1 MFANLFL
8 SVVASGGHQPYA
20 ETHGE
25 RIATAAPTCRI
36 LTTAANLL
44 PLSPFSLAIVFLDS
58 NIDIKAAILVGMV
71 HLSALQGG
79 SASCLA
85 SSIRCEAISAKKGAT
100 ISRVDT
106 LADNVAILTGESHLH
121 FAISLQGSAAAC

>member
-1 MFANLFL
+1 M
-8 SVVASGGHQPYA
+8 PKR
-20 ETHGE
+20 TGE

-36 LTTAANLL
+36 LTTAANFLL
-44 PLSPFSLAIVFLDS
+44 PLPPFSLAIVFLDS

-85 SSIRCEAISAKKGAT
+85 SSIREAISAKKGAT